1 MPTNHPTSKILLSGL
16 LALTSLVAACGDDD
30 DDDVAAPVTTADAAD
45 VAPDPDHPYC
55 EHEREIDSH
64 FEAAFSRLGDD
75 ASEADQRAAA
85 QSAAKSVVDAGIMK
99 DALAAAPDHLRE
111 DLELLSANVRA
122 AAAGDVDVF
131 FTEESDAAGR
141 RIDGFCGLDD

>member
-1 MPTNHPTSKILLSGL
+1 VPTAHPTSKILLSGL

-30 DDDVAAPVTTADAAD
+30 DDVAAPVTTADAAD
-45 VAPDPDHPYC
+45 DAPDPDHPYC

-85 QSAAKSVVDAGIMK
+85 QSAAKSVVDAGIME

-111 DLELLSANVRA
+111 DLELLSSNVRA

-141 RIDGFCGLDD
+141 RIDTFCGLED

>member
-1 MPTNHPTSKILLSGL
+1 MPTTRSTSRILLGGV
-16 LALTSLVAACGDDD
+16 LALSSFLAACGDDD
-30 DDDVAAPVTTADAAD
+30 DDAAATTTMSSDAAD
-45 VAPDPDHPYC
+45 MAPNPDDPYC

-85 QSAAKSVVDAGIMK
+85 QSAAKSVVDAGIMEE
-99 DALAAAPDHLRE
+99 ALSAAPDHLRE
-111 DLELLSANVRA
+111 DLELLSSNVRA

-141 RIDGFCGLDD
+141 RVDAYCGLAD